1 MGKIRDFFYLLVIA
15 VLISLSIIFIGAA
28 FREEYPLW
36 KNQKILE
43 DLRSDVK
50 AEETGDGDPGIDWEK
65 LKKINPDIVGW
76 IKVPGTRIDYPV
88 LQGSRWNE
96 YLHKNYKGESS
107 YAGSIFI
114 QPEASFEDKHL
125 ILYGHNMRTRSMF
138 GSLHE
143 FESGD
148 FYKKNNKIYLYQP
161 EKVMKYTVYSV
172 YDCLDK
178 STTYLT
184 DFTGDKK
191 DNRWL
196 DWLSMTIEKN
206 AYYPI
211 KKKPKKDGQILT
223 LSTCSGKKKGDDYR
237 LVVNAVIKSS
247 FIRKIKGDTF
257 NIKKKYPI
265 FMPACGD
272 GVFPGIIVRCFK
284 STGGICTAKI
294 PNHCCA

>member
-1 MGKIRDFFYLLVIA
+1 MGKIREFFYLLVIA

-50 AEETGDGDPGIDWEK
+50 AEETGDEDPGIDWVK
-65 LKKINPDIVGW
+65 LKKINPEIVGW
-76 IKVPGTRIDYPV
+76 IKVT
-88 LQGSRWNE
+88 GSRWNE
-96 YLHKNYKGESS
+96 YLHKDYKGESS
-107 YAGSIFI
+107 YAGSIFL
-114 QPEASFEDKHL
+114 QPETSFEDKHL

-143 FESGD
+143 FESED
-148 FYKKNNKIYLYQP
+148 FYKKYNKIYLYQP
-161 EKVMKYTVYSV
+161 EKVIKYTVYSV

-184 DFTGDKK
+184 DFTGNKK
-191 DNRWL
+191 DERWM

-211 KKKPKKDGQILT
+211 KKKPEKEGQILT

-237 LVVNAVIKSS
+237 LVVNAVIK
-247 FIRKIKGDTF
+247 
-257 NIKKKYPI
+257 
-265 FMPACGD
+265 
-272 GVFPGIIVRCFK
+272 
-284 STGGICTAKI
+284 
-294 PNHCCA
+294 

>member
-1 MGKIRDFFYLLVIA
+1 MKRWRYVLLVLCTA
-15 VLISLSIIFIGAA
+15 VISISGTYLMTYFMRSEENKQEYEDISQIGFPETEADH
-28 FREEYPLW
+28 EEE
-36 KNQKILE
+36 NDQQ
-43 DLRSDVK
+43 DVK
-50 AEETGDGDPGIDWEK
+50 QSEDDFDYQSLVA
-65 LKKINPDIVGW
+65 INSDCVGW
-76 IKVPGTRIDYPV
+76 IQIPGTDINYPV
-88 LQGSRWNE
+88 VQAADNE
-96 YLHKNYKGESS
+96 FYLTHNFNRETAACG
-107 YAGSIFI
+107 AIFMDYRNDVDAKA
-114 QPEASFEDKHL
+114 EHL

-143 FESGD
+143 FESED
-148 FYKKNNKIYLYQP
+148 FYKKYNKIYLYQP

-191 DNRWL
+191 DNRWM

-237 LVVNAVIKSS
+237 LVVNAVMK
-247 FIRKIKGDTF
+247 
-257 NIKKKYPI
+257 
-265 FMPACGD
+265 
-272 GVFPGIIVRCFK
+272 
-284 STGGICTAKI
+284 
-294 PNHCCA
+294 

>member
-43 DLRSDVK
+43 DLQSDVK
-50 AEETGDGDPGIDWEK
+50 AEETGDEDPGIDWVK

-88 LQGSRWNE
+88 LRGSRWNE
-96 YLHKNYKGESS
+96 YLHKDYKGEYC
-107 YAGSIFI
+107 YAGSIFL
-114 QPEASFEDKHL
+114 QPGASFEDKHL

-143 FESGD
+143 FESED
-148 FYKKNNKIYLYQP
+148 FYKKYNKIYLYQP

-184 DFTGDKK
+184 DFTGNKK
-191 DNRWL
+191 DERWM

-211 KKKPKKDGQILT
+211 KKKPEKEGQILT

-237 LVVNAVIKSS
+237 LVVNAVIK
-247 FIRKIKGDTF
+247 
-257 NIKKKYPI
+257 
-265 FMPACGD
+265 
-272 GVFPGIIVRCFK
+272 
-284 STGGICTAKI
+284 
-294 PNHCCA
+294 